1 MGMSRNQKMLS
12 IMAVCSAVLLGPIF
26 VATPSLADTEEKAIT
41 TRQGFMRLVIWNA
54 GPLFGMATGKVA
66 YDAEAA
72 AGHAANLSALSHYS
86 FPDLFLPDT
95 SQADRPGQT
104 CALPAIWEDTAKLD
118 HAFKDFGTAIAALG
132 EVAGNGQP
140 ALAAAVG
147 EMGKACGGC
156 HKPFRDRDPA
166 TNKWCLPDS

>member
-1 MGMSRNQKMLS
+1 MLS
-12 IMAVCSAVLLGPIF
+12 AVALCSAVLLAP
-26 VATPSLADTEEKAIT
+26 TLALTQDKPDAGDKAIAS
-41 TRQGFMRLVIWNA
+41 RQGYMKLVIWDA
-54 GPLFGMATGKVA
+54 GPLLGMAKGKVD
-66 YDAEAA
+66 YDADAA
-72 AGHAANLSALSHYS
+72 AGHAADLKALTEYS
-86 FPDLFLPDT
+86 FSELFPSGT
-95 SQADRPGQT
+95 SQADRPGKT